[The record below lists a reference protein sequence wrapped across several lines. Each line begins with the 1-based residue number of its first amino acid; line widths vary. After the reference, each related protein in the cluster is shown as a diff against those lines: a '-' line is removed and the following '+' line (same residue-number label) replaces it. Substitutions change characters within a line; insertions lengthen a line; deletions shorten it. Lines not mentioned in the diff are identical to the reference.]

1 MINHNE
7 TVLSF
12 KIPDEYQSKP
22 NVSVKVNVMSNEI
35 QIDISFYVNLS
46 NFNHWVSLNSTNQEV
61 HSYSFLMPSGCGKK
75 EITIKIGTQSSLS
88 LISYIEP
95 IISNSKVSGYDGK
108 SGEIICVGNF
118 GYGNYFNQ
126 LYILFSNNKIS
137 SSIINRTTL
146 SFPFLSGYQSDN
158 LILEMCEIQSKSFN
172 NNNIKKLLLKVT
184 FDSKSWSGYI
194 FQYSKDEIQNEK
206 AKNSSYDKYYIKKQ
220 NKENEINLSRKTKLL
235 IGILIPGCIIL
246 FATLI
251 IIFII
256 IRKHK
261 QQNSNFK
268 NETNS

>member
-1 MINHNE
+1 
-7 TVLSF
+7 
-12 KIPDEYQSKP
+12 
-22 NVSVKVNVMSNEI
+22 MSIEI
-35 QIDISFYVNLS
+35 QIDISFYVSLSNLS
-46 NFNHWVSLNSTNQEV
+46 PTNQEV
-61 HSYSFLMPSGCGKK
+61 HSYSFLMPPGCGKK
-75 EITIKIGTQSSLS
+75 EITIKI
-88 LISYIEP
+88 
-95 IISNSKVSGYDGK
+95 VSGYDGK

-126 LYILFSNNKIS
+126 SYILFSNNKIS
-137 SSIINRTTL
+137 PSIINRTTL

-194 FQYSKDEIQNEK
+194 FQYSKDEIQNEN
-206 AKNSSYDKYYIKKQ
+206 AKNSSYDKYNIKKQ
-220 NKENEINLSRKTKLL
+220 NKENGINISRKTKLL

-246 FATLI
+246 FATLT